1 MTNQQKSELAF
12 KRLEFDKNFLEHGC
26 KCLAG
31 TDEAGRGPLAGPV
44 VAACVVLD
52 YTNPP
57 LEANDSKKLSSLKR
71 EDLFE
76 KIMSEA
82 RYVGIGECSEKEIDE
97 INILRASMLAMRRAV
112 ENSKAPVTMLLADG
126 NVLPGALAA
135 QNERAVVGGDSL
147 SLCVAAASIIAKVTR
162 DRIMLEYAEKYPQ
175 YGFEKHK
182 GYGTVQ
188 HRAMLEKY
196 GPCPIHR
203 LSFLTPKRK
212 SEGLRGRGNLAE
224 ETACGY
230 LEAEGYKILARNYSA
245 PGGEIDIVAQ
255 ADGIIVFAEVKYRSS
270 GVAGTGAESVTFRKQ
285 ACLKRA
291 AEAYLAQNN
300 ITAPARFDVL
310 ELSGPLA
317 FCNFRHIKNAF
328 E

>member
-1 MTNQQKSELAF
+1 MTNQQKSELAL

-52 YTNPP
+52 YSNPP

-71 EDLFE
+71 EALFE

-135 QNERAVVGGDSL
+135 Q
-147 SLCVAAASIIAKVTR
+147 
-162 DRIMLEYAEKYPQ
+162 M
-175 YGFEKHK
+175 
-182 GYGTVQ
+182 
-188 HRAMLEKY
+188 
-196 GPCPIHR
+196 
-203 LSFLTPKRK
+203 
-212 SEGLRGRGNLAE
+212 
-224 ETACGY
+224 
-230 LEAEGYKILARNYSA
+230 
-245 PGGEIDIVAQ
+245 
-255 ADGIIVFAEVKYRSS
+255 
-270 GVAGTGAESVTFRKQ
+270 
-285 ACLKRA
+285 
-291 AEAYLAQNN
+291 
-300 ITAPARFDVL
+300 
-310 ELSGPLA
+310 SGPWWAEIRLA
-317 FCNFRHIKNAF
+317 CASRPLQ
-328 E
+328 